1 MLHAG
6 RLALGSCLSAALW
19 IAVVGCDH
27 DAEQCGC
34 GASGQ
39 FSATIALACP
49 APSASIVAMGPCSA
63 SQSSPGFVLVTAGD
77 AGGTC
82 QVEVTAA
89 GGSTVS
95 ESFQVTSDWLPCGS
109 DPHGCGLALLVTPG
123 LVDAGMPC
131 DGPRRKLERR
141 TDRGPSCG
149 CYLPRVSSHT
159 LRAIADLTRR
169 EQMLAVARARHA
181 GRDVPDAPDKLEAID
196 AATGALRD
204 AGVAYTL
211 IGGVAVGIRSGV
223 PRATLDVN
231 FAIVT
236 TADREATTAAFASRG
251 FRRTGVF
258 AHSMNFVHP
267 GGEPVQLAF
276 DPEFDPMIA
285 RAETVRFGQLEL
297 RVVTRDDLLA
307 MKRRADADP
316 QRRRSKAL
324 RDQADIA
331 LLEGDVP
338 EPGEGW

>member
-1 MLHAG
+1 
-6 RLALGSCLSAALW
+6 
-19 IAVVGCDH
+19 
-27 DAEQCGC
+27 
-34 GASGQ
+34 
-39 FSATIALACP
+39 
-49 APSASIVAMGPCSA
+49 
-63 SQSSPGFVLVTAGD
+63 VT
-77 AGGTC
+77 
-82 QVEVTAA
+82 
-89 GGSTVS
+89 
-95 ESFQVTSDWLPCGS
+95 
-109 DPHGCGLALLVTPG
+109 H
-123 LVDAGMPC
+123 
-131 DGPRRKLERR
+131 
-141 TDRGPSCG
+141 
-149 CYLPRVSSHT
+149 
-159 LRAIADLTRR
+159 R
-169 EQMLAVARARHA
+169 EQMLAVARARYA

-204 AGVAYTL
+204 AGVAYAL

-223 PRATLDVN
+223 PRATLDVD

-236 TADREATTAAFASRG
+236 TADREATTAAFAARG

-285 RAETVRFGQLEL
+285 RAEAGRFGQLEL

-307 MKRRADADP
+307 MKRRAAADP
-316 QRRRSKAL
+316 GRRRSKAL